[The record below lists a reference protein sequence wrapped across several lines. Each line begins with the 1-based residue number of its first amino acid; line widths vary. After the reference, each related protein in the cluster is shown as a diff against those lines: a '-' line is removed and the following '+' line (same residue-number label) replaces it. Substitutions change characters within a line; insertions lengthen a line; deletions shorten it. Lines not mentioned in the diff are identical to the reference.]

1 MLRENPTRIDFLEK
15 LQTRID
21 AYNAGSANVE
31 EHVRRLFEFAEELNE
46 EDRRALCE
54 ELDQEELAVFD
65 ILTKPEM
72 ELTSAERKRVKAT
85 ARELLETL
93 KAGKLTL
100 DWRKR
105 RQARADVRVTIEEHL
120 DAGLPGSYTPDLFQ
134 QKASAVFQ
142 HVYAS
147 YQGAG
152 KSVHEAA

>member
-1 MLRENPTRIDFLEK
+1 MVRENPTRTDYVEK
-15 LQTRID
+15 LQARID

-46 EDRRALCE
+46 EERRAVGE

-65 ILTKPEM
+65 LLTKPEM
-72 ELTSAERKRVKAT
+72 ELTAAERKRVKA
-85 ARELLETL
+85 AAKELLATL

-105 RQARADVRVTIEEHL
+105 RQARAEVRVTIEEHL
-120 DAGLPGSYTPDLFQ
+120 DAGLPGSYTPDLFR

-147 YQGAG
+147 YHGAG
-152 KSVHEAA
+152 KSVYEAA